1 MHSVFFLSLSFV
13 SSFKLDGDSCLK
25 RAKKGQFMSATRL
38 GIVSSTAK
46 ILFLLDYLTSKV
58 ITCSY
63 IILPSAG
70 DPFLIR
76 PAPAEPSVVIL
87 WYFLL
92 LEVRYGRQVD
102 YEHAIRVLIVW

>member
-1 MHSVFFLSLSFV
+1 
-13 SSFKLDGDSCLK
+13 
-25 RAKKGQFMSATRL
+25 MSAPRI
-38 GIVSSTAK
+38 GNVSRTAK

-76 PAPAEPSVVIL
+76 PAPLAHSNVIF
-87 WYFLL
+87 WYILL
-92 LEVRYGRQVD
+92 RYGSQIDSER
-102 YEHAIRVLIVW
+102 RTSVLFIW

>member
-1 MHSVFFLSLSFV
+1 MLHT
-13 SSFKLDGDSCLK
+13 
-25 RAKKGQFMSATRL
+25 RKKGQFMSATRL
-38 GIVSSTAK
+38 GTVSSTAK

-76 PAPAEPSVVIL
+76 PAPLAHSYVIL
-87 WYFLL
+87 WHFIL
-92 LEVRYGRQVD
+92 RYGREID
-102 YEHAIRVLIVW
+102 YEHRIRMSIVWQLLLRCLIR